1 MTNIANIMI
10 KDLFKITLGF
20 NIISLIHLCKYG
32 PTLFIEACKRS
43 FTASHT
49 TDTRILATIPIVTLE
64 KLLHGSKQTIT
75 LNISNKEDGAMPYYQ
90 AIPFVSLLVKHNPR
104 IVLEIGT
111 FLGHTTKLIAQNLP
125 EATVHTMDLPPD
137 FLNKEDTVKNLT
149 KDDFHLIEKRKTD
162 REFLGTDYEKRI
174 TQHLGDTATYDFS
187 KASGATF
194 FFIDGSH
201 TYDYCKNDSEKCY
214 ELCEGKGVFVW
225 HDCDFAH
232 PGVVQCI
239 KEWRDLG
246 RDIVRIEGTPL
257 AYLNTL

>member
-1 MTNIANIMI
+1 MFKNF
-10 KDLFKITLGF
+10 FKIILGF
-20 NIISLIHLCKYG
+20 NLISFIHLCKNG
-32 PTLFIEACKRS
+32 PSLFIEACKRS

-49 TDTRILATIPIVTLE
+49 TDTSILSTIPVVSLE
-64 KLLHGSKQTIT
+64 ELLGGSKQTIS
-75 LNISNKEDGAMPYYQ
+75 LNISTKEDGAMPYYQ
-90 AIPFVSLLVKHNPR
+90 AIPFVSLLVKHNPL
-104 IVLEIGT
+104 VVVEVGT

-137 FLNKEDTVKNLT
+137 FLNKEDTVKNLA
-149 KDDFHLIEKRKTD
+149 KDDFHLIEKRKTG
-162 REFLGTDYEKRI
+162 REFLGTQYENRI
-174 TQHLGDTATYDFS
+174 TQHLGDTATYDFNVI
-187 KASGATF
+187 KDATF

-214 ELCEGKGVFVW
+214 EICGGKGVFLW

-246 RDIVRIEGTPL
+246 RPIVRIEGTPL
-257 AYLNTL
+257 AYLDTLTH